1 MLEEFD
7 LDTCTTLHVV
17 VCVCVSKPG
26 SVMWRIRRSCLMS
39 IVLSEVKKHEFC
51 LCVPVY
57 VNRREREQKS
67 VSVHSCIQYSTFAF
81 SSSGWS
87 NLQPKRYHKLKA
99 IKVKHTWKH
108 TQAEMTSHFY
118 TQTQTP
124 CLLRRCY
131 CGSPL
136 KEC

>member
-39 IVLSEVKKHEFC
+39 IVLSEVRKHEFC

-57 VNRREREQKS
+57 VNRREKVCPCTLAFNIPRSLS
-67 VSVHSCIQYSTFAF
+67 VARGGPTYSQ
-81 SSSGWS
+81 
-87 NLQPKRYHKLKA
+87 NA
-99 IKVKHTWKH
+99 ITN
-108 TQAEMTSHFY
+108 
-118 TQTQTP
+118 
-124 CLLRRCY
+124 
-131 CGSPL
+131 
-136 KEC
+136 